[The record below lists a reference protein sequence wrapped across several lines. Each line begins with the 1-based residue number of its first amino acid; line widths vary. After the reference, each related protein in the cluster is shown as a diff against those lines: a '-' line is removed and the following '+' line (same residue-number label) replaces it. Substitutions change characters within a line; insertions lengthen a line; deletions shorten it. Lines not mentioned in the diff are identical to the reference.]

1 MSIWSWV
8 AAPFPMRTGA
18 EPSYPSQWS
27 RVSSFRSEE
36 PSTAYMMFSG
46 PVSPSSPARSSI
58 RSPSH
63 PMNAFAS
70 SVNPMPSR
78 AYTEKEASRIQV

>member
-1 MSIWSWV
+1 
-8 AAPFPMRTGA
+8 
-18 EPSYPSQWS
+18 
-27 RVSSFRSEE
+27 
-36 PSTAYMMFSG
+36 MMFSG
-46 PVSPSSPARSSI
+46 PVSPSPPARSAI

-78 AYTEKEASRIQV
+78 AYTENEASRIQV